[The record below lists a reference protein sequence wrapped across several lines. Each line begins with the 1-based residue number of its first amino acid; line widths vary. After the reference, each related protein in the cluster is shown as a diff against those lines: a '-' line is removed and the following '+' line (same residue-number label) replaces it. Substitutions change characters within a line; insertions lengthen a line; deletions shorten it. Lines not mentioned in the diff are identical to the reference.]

1 MSDLDIP
8 TSGELNDLLN
18 SQYSFAKSLIEDNIN
33 FQSEEEQ
40 VALENKIQNFFKYYT
55 LALISAGQ
63 FDRHDVENSVL
74 ESIGAFHIRKVREL
88 VDQYTNG
95 NGRSLRRIV
104 DFLRASQVII
114 INEVYQDR
122 KGFLDI
128 SIDRNFIPNN
138 PQSYIEYLKGLFSPR
153 DIFSIVN
160 TFDGVTF
167 KSTVELESYLQ
178 GSIAKYQL
186 SATDNLNE
194 NDQSLG
200 KANKVLSEAII
211 AIISGNLKES

>member
-1 MSDLDIP
+1 MSNLDIP
-8 TSGELNDLLN
+8 TSRELTELLD
-18 SQYSFAKSLIEDNIN
+18 SLYSRVKSLIEDNIN

-55 LALISAGQ
+55 LALISASQ
-63 FDRHDVENSVL
+63 FNRHDVKNSVL
-74 ESIGAFHIRKVREL
+74 ESIGAFHIRKVGEL
-88 VDQYTNG
+88 VDQYTKG
-95 NGRSLRRIV
+95 NSRSSRRIAG
-104 DFLRASQVII
+104 FLRASQVII
-114 INEVYQDR
+114 FNGVYQDR

-138 PQSYIEYLKGLFSPR
+138 PQSYIEYLKDLFSPR

-160 TFDGVTF
+160 TFEGVTF

-178 GSIAKYQL
+178 GLIVKYQL
-186 SATDNLNE
+186 SNTDNLNE
-194 NDQSLG
+194 NDLVLG